1 MKYNKFFCTLIA
13 IASVSCTT
21 SNADDN
27 PNPRPGKD
35 QGEEK
40 PVTSDITS
48 IYDLNQNKG
57 YLNSHAATWQN
68 SVLEMDY
75 SSIVTLEQPKIT
87 PAYPMYPRIKKLANG
102 SYLLIYQQN
111 LSAHDVY
118 YAKSMNLTSWTEGG
132 SPLFEKTDM
141 NQYESSVKDRVLF
154 SSADAIVLSNGDILA
169 FASFRL
175 NKGYRLNNLN
185 NGIMMRRSSDNG
197 ASWSEPQII
206 YRGTTWEPS
215 ALQLASGEVHV
226 YFTSSDP
233 ILGDSGTALLRSTDN
248 GKSWTSV
255 GKIIRQRAGTAMDGS
270 GQTIFTDQMPVAIQ
284 LNGKDRIAVALES
297 RFGRTGTSA
306 DQYNLTM
313 AYSSDNWASGG
324 LTGDA
329 EGPADRKSSIFTD
342 EAAPY
347 LRQFRSGETM
357 LSCNAGKTFYIRMGN
372 ALADKFGTP
381 MPSFEKG
388 CWGSLEIID
397 NHTVV
402 GVFPT
407 SWSETSN
414 GEQISRSRINIAKFV
429 LNHRINAAVLT
440 PETDG
445 SSKDW
450 KDVDDALFI
459 GSAGKTGTTFR
470 FAYDNDNVYGMIE
483 RKDAS
488 LTSSDECTVMLQ
500 SGNSTGTPVS
510 LKFSF
515 KDGKIVCSD
524 ANVKVASCI
533 LGTLDDT
540 TEDDGLTIEFS
551 IPKSFLGIVS
561 DKLLFNA
568 VVKDDISGEDT
579 FFGLT
584 ANNYQK
590 WIPIELKPAAEPAP
604 VPDPGQGEFNSDGPK
619 WSEGDEVN
627 PWN

>member
-226 YFTSSDP
+226 YF
-233 ILGDSGTALLRSTDN
+233 
-248 GKSWTSV
+248 
-255 GKIIRQRAGTAMDGS
+255 GS
-270 GQTIFTDQMPVAIQ
+270 G
-284 LNGKDRIAVALES
+284 GKPCVLRI
-297 RFGRTGTSA
+297 
-306 DQYNLTM
+306 D
-313 AYSSDNWASGG
+313 
-324 LTGDA
+324 
-329 EGPADRKSSIFTD
+329 
-342 EAAPY
+342 
-347 LRQFRSGETM
+347 
-357 LSCNAGKTFYIRMGN
+357 
-372 ALADKFGTP
+372 
-381 MPSFEKG
+381 
-388 CWGSLEIID
+388 
-397 NHTVV
+397 
-402 GVFPT
+402 
-407 SWSETSN
+407 
-414 GEQISRSRINIAKFV
+414 
-429 LNHRINAAVLT
+429 
-440 PETDG
+440 
-445 SSKDW
+445 
-450 KDVDDALFI
+450 
-459 GSAGKTGTTFR
+459 
-470 FAYDNDNVYGMIE
+470 
-483 RKDAS
+483 
-488 LTSSDECTVMLQ
+488 
-500 SGNSTGTPVS
+500 
-510 LKFSF
+510 
-515 KDGKIVCSD
+515 
-524 ANVKVASCI
+524 
-533 LGTLDDT
+533 
-540 TEDDGLTIEFS
+540 
-551 IPKSFLGIVS
+551 FL
-561 DKLLFNA
+561 
-568 VVKDDISGEDT
+568 
-579 FFGLT
+579 
-584 ANNYQK
+584 
-590 WIPIELKPAAEPAP
+590 
-604 VPDPGQGEFNSDGPK
+604 
-619 WSEGDEVN
+619 
-627 PWN
+627 